1 MKCNT
6 CGAKLPIF
14 GQKRKCQECNKFF
27 CEGCF
32 KDDENNY
39 EKLLY
44 RGWCWN
50 CYIKNEETPYNHK
63 RSESEVNY
71 I

>member
-44 RGWCWN
+44 RGWC
-50 CYIKNEETPYNHK
+50 
-63 RSESEVNY
+63 
-71 I
+71 